1 MIIPVAKLVNPTIVQ
16 IHFLLLPFGV
26 HRQMQT
32 LLWYISIYLKK
43 RQKYFFAL
51 SFFGSPIMYDKDN
64 CNSILIVSLLQAV
77 VTQLFFRS
85 HGVLPRRRLPS
96 LQGASPRQTA
106 PQSQKGL
113 HPLPMA

>member
-64 CNSILIVSLLQAV
+64 CIKELSSVKLSDY
-77 VTQLFFRS
+77 VT
-85 HGVLPRRRLPS
+85 PI
-96 LQGASPRQTA
+96 A
-106 PQSQKGL
+106 
-113 HPLPMA
+113 